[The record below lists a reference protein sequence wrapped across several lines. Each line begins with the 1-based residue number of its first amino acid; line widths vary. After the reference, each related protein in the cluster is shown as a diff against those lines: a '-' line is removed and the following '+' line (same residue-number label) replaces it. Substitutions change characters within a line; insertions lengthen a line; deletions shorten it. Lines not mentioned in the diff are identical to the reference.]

1 MSLRLLLAVRHVFA
15 SLAVGLLLFVSV
27 AVWVAAALQP
37 FVQLSVV
44 VGLLAGLLV
53 GTVTATFAY
62 RRLDG
67 DHPDTP
73 IGLQP

>member
-1 MSLRLLLAVRHVFA
+1 MSLRRLLAVRHVLA
-15 SLAVGLLLFVSV
+15 ALAVGLLLFVVV

-37 FVQLSVV
+37 FVRLSVV

-53 GTVTATFAY
+53 GAVTATLAY
-62 RRLDG
+62 QRLDG

-73 IGLQP
+73 VGLRP